1 MMIKVCFSQHRQ
13 RRALALLLILLLTT
27 ISATARS
34 RYMSAKF
41 MLTAEKDQKTYV
53 DSIVSAQPGVFSAR
67 WSPRRQML
75 VVVYDKTLT
84 SRHHLKIFVTRLSA
98 QLPTP
103 EADGKACPEQ
113 RRSSICLVV

>member
-1 MMIKVCFSQHRQ
+1 M
-13 RRALALLLILLLTT
+13 LLILLLTT

-84 SRHHLKIFVTRLSA
+84 SRHCLKIFVTRLSA

-113 RRSSICLVV
+113 RRSSTCLVV